1 MNKKWVL
8 RLVTALVWALAA
20 GAAVYWGLR
29 LSSPAAVAVADA
41 APAVLA
47 GDAAARQASIARF
60 LGAQPAALAG
70 PGPGP
75 ADRFAL
81 IGVVASVGG
90 EGAALVS
97 VDGKPARP
105 FAVGMQM
112 APGYVLQSL
121 GPREARLSTD
131 LQAPVNLVLSL
142 PAPKTGLTVPAP
154 VPGGPAAPGAAPA
167 SAPPNTPAAASA
179 ANGPVPMTGAT
190 TAPGGARSGH
200 DRD

>member
-1 MNKKWVL
+1 MNKKWPP

-20 GAAVYWGLR
+20 GTAVYWGLR
-29 LSSPAAVAVADA
+29 ISSPTAVAVADA

-81 IGVVASVGG
+81 IGVVASAGG

-142 PAPKTGLTVPAP
+142 PAPKNAVSSAAPLPGL
-154 VPGGPAAPGAAPA
+154 PGAAL
-167 SAPPNTPAAASA
+167 APPLPGTPAMAPAH
-179 ANGPVPMTGAT
+179 GPPPMTGAAM
-190 TAPGGARSGH
+190 APGGSGG
-200 DRD
+200 RD

>member
-1 MNKKWVL
+1 MNKKWLL

-20 GAAVYWGLR
+20 GTAVYWGLR
-29 LSSPAAVAVADA
+29 ISSPTAVAVADA

-47 GDAAARQASIARF
+47 GDAASRQASIARF
-60 LGAQPAALAG
+60 LGAQPAAIAG

-131 LQAPVNLVLSL
+131 LQAPVNMVLSL
-142 PAPKTGLTVPAP
+142 PVPKNAV
-154 VPGGPAAPGAAPA
+154 AAPA
-167 SAPPNTPAAASA
+167 PHLAMPAPALAPSPSVTPLAPPVSA
-179 ANGPVPMTGAT
+179 QPSPTGAT
-190 TAPGGARSGH
+190 NPPAAQLR
-200 DRD
+200 

>member
-1 MNKKWVL
+1 MNKKWPL
-8 RLVTALVWALAA
+8 RLVTALIWALAA
-20 GAAVYWGLR
+20 GTAVYWGLR
-29 LSSPAAVAVADA
+29 ISNPTAVAVADA

-60 LGAQPAALAG
+60 LGAQSAALAG

-142 PAPKTGLTVPAP
+142 PAPKNPVMAPAP
-154 VPGGPAAPGAAPA
+154 APLPGASSAPGAAPA
-167 SAPPNTPAAASA
+167 SPPLNTPAVAPAH
-179 ANGPVPMTGAT
+179 GPAPITGAT
-190 TAPGGARSGH
+190 AAPGGPARQP
-200 DRD
+200 

>member
-1 MNKKWVL
+1 MNKKWLL

-20 GAAVYWGLR
+20 GTAVYWGLR
-29 LSSPAAVAVADA
+29 LSSPTAVAVADA

-75 ADRFAL
+75 GDRFAL

-131 LQAPVNLVLSL
+131 LQAPVNMVLSL
-142 PAPKTGLTVPAP
+142 PVPKDAAAAPAP
-154 VPGGPAAPGAAPA
+154 ALSLPGAALPP
-167 SAPPNTPAAASA
+167 PPNTPPVAPPVS
-179 ANGPVPMTGAT
+179 GPPSPTGAT
-190 TAPGGARSGH
+190 GPRGAPAR
-200 DRD
+200 

>member
-1 MNKKWVL
+1 MNKKWPP

-20 GAAVYWGLR
+20 GTAVYWGLR
-29 LSSPAAVAVADA
+29 ISSRTAVAVADA

-142 PAPKTGLTVPAP
+142 PAPKNAVTAAAPLPGL
-154 VPGGPAAPGAAPA
+154 PGAAL
-167 SAPPNTPAAASA
+167 APPLPGTPAIAPAH
-179 ANGPVPMTGAT
+179 GPTPMTGAT
-190 TAPGGARSGH
+190 TAPGGSTG
-200 DRD
+200 RD